1 MLLGFVGDRVGGV
14 AAATTGM
21 GMEWVS
27 GRWYGGGQL
36 PSPPNHRVEKVMREF
51 PWRRRRIFGFFFG
64 TYLIG
69 QLCRVKY
76 VDALW
81 AVFFGCL
88 VLGRDIGVSRSN
100 QNLSFLSHIKA
111 KVIGISSHYRH
122 RHDARGGRM
131 GS

>member
-1 MLLGFVGDRVGGV
+1 VGEWAMVRGWTASITTESTRGKSYEGV
-14 AAATTGM
+14 SMAQAQDF
-21 GMEWVS
+21 W
-27 GRWYGGGQL
+27 
-36 PSPPNHRVEKVMREF
+36 
-51 PWRRRRIFGFFFG
+51 FFFG

-122 RHDARGGRM
+122 RHDARGTNGFLRQKCLE
-131 GS
+131 